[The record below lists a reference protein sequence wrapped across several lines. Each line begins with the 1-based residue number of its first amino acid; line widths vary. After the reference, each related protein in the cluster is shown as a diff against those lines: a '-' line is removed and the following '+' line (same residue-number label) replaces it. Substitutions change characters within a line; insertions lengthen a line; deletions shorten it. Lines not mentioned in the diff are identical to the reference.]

1 MSIFKITL
9 LSIVVGVTSSTAFS
23 LWEAYRRAAKSE
35 ESAENYSDI
44 LNQRKNKKTLQKAK
58 ERVENEV
65 PQSGYT
71 VVEELEQESGER
83 IKEYVDTIKSGN
95 IPEPSPDEVIALDDI
110 DVGKLSEIGDEKDLR
125 YDSNS
130 IKAWMQFMNY
140 MLSDFEED
148 SNIKLIMYKL
158 FDTEFV
164 PADKDDQTIVSRCMD
179 QRLNFFGEDSKYYGD
194 SNISLAEVILDFSA
208 RADFDYDHGVPFWTE
223 TIINDLPIDESTSVD
238 ELCALSVDIANLDFR
253 QDITKYYLYGLFA
266 LRDDEMQAGT
276 EESLMKQFEDWEISY
291 AQNVD

>member
-1 MSIFKITL
+1 MSFFKITL
-9 LSIVVGVTSSTAFS
+9 LSMVVGVTSSTAFS
-23 LWEAYRRAAKSE
+23 LWEAYKRVEKSE

-44 LNQRKNKKTLQKAK
+44 LNQRKNEKTLQKAK

-65 PQSGYT
+65 PQSDP
-71 VVEELEQESGER
+71 VIVETFHEES
-83 IKEYVDTIKSGN
+83 IKISAVD
-95 IPEPSPDEVIALDDI
+95 PDEPNLPELKD
-110 DVGKLSEIGDEKDLR
+110 IGDEKDLR

-164 PADKDDQTIVSRCMD
+164 PVDKDDQTIVSRCMD
-179 QRLNFFGEDSKYYGD
+179 QRLDFFGEDSKYYGD
-194 SNISLAEVILDFSA
+194 SNISLAEVILDFA
-208 RADFDYDHGVPFWTE
+208 TRADFDYDHGVPFWTE
-223 TIINDLPIDESTSVD
+223 EIINDLPIDESTSVD
-238 ELCALSVDIANLDFR
+238 ELCALSVDIANLEFR
-253 QDITKYYLYGLFA
+253 QDVTKYYLYGLFA

>member
-9 LSIVVGVTSSTAFS
+9 ISMVVGVTSSTAFS
-23 LWEAYRRAAKSE
+23 LWEAYKRVAKSE
-35 ESAENYSDI
+35 ASAENYSDI

-58 ERVENEV
+58 ERVENEE
-65 PQSGYT
+65 PQSDP
-71 VVEELEQESGER
+71 VIVEEFHEEI
-83 IKEYVDTIKSGN
+83 IKTTVD
-95 IPEPSPDEVIALDDI
+95 PDEPNLPELKD
-110 DVGKLSEIGDEKDLR
+110 IGDEKDLR

-194 SNISLAEVILDFSA
+194 SNISLAEVILDFA
-208 RADFDYDHGVPFWTE
+208 NRADFDYDHGVPFWTE
-223 TIINDLPIDESTSVD
+223 EIINDLPIDESTSVD
-238 ELCALSVDIANLDFR
+238 ELCALSVDIANLEFR

-291 AQNVD
+291 AQNVN

>member
-1 MSIFKITL
+1 MSFFKITL
-9 LSIVVGVTSSTAFS
+9 LSMVVGVTSSTAFS
-23 LWEAYRRAAKSE
+23 LWEAYKRISKSE
-35 ESAENYSDI
+35 ASAENYSDI
-44 LNQRKNKKTLQKAK
+44 LNQRKNEKTLQKAK
-58 ERVENEV
+58 ERVENEEPEHIV
-65 PQSGYT
+65 EEHT
-71 VVEELEQESGER
+71 VVVDEFRDELIDDLPEKEDGEPNLHEL
-83 IKEYVDTIKSGN
+83 KD
-95 IPEPSPDEVIALDDI
+95 
-110 DVGKLSEIGDEKDLR
+110 IGDEKDLR
-125 YDSNS
+125 YDANS

-179 QRLNFFGEDSKYYGD
+179 QRLDFFGENSKYYGD
-194 SNISLAEVILDFSA
+194 SNISLAEVILDFA
-208 RADFDYDHGVPFWTE
+208 TRADFDYDHGVPFWTE
-223 TIINDLPIDESTSVD
+223 EIINDLPIDESTSVD
-238 ELCALSVDIANLDFR
+238 ELCALSVDIANLEFR
-253 QDITKYYLYGLFA
+253 QDVTKYYLYGLFA

>member
-1 MSIFKITL
+1 MSFFKITL
-9 LSIVVGVTSSTAFS
+9 LSMVVGVTSSTAFS
-23 LWEAYRRAAKSE
+23 LWEAYKRVSKSE

-44 LNQRKNKKTLQKAK
+44 LNQRKNEKTLQKAK
-58 ERVENEV
+58 ERVQNEEPEPIV
-65 PQSGYT
+65 EEHT
-71 VVEELEQESGER
+71 VVVDEFREEQINTLPEREDGEPNLHEL
-83 IKEYVDTIKSGN
+83 KD
-95 IPEPSPDEVIALDDI
+95 
-110 DVGKLSEIGDEKDLR
+110 IGDEKDLR

-164 PADKDDQTIVSRCMD
+164 PVDKDDQTIVSRCMD
-179 QRLNFFGEDSKYYGD
+179 QRLDFFGEGSKYYGD
-194 SNISLAEVILDFSA
+194 SNISLAEVILDFA
-208 RADFDYDHGVPFWTE
+208 NRADFDYDHGVPFWTE
-223 TIINDLPIDESTSVD
+223 EIINDLPIDESTSVD
-238 ELCALSVDIANLDFR
+238 ELCALSVDIANLEFR
-253 QDITKYYLYGLFA
+253 QDVTKYYLYGLFA

>member
-95 IPEPSPDEVIALDDI
+95 VPEPGPDEVIALDDI

-194 SNISLAEVILDFSA
+194 SNISLAEVILDFAA

-223 TIINDLPIDESTSVD
+223 AIINDLPIDESTSVD
-238 ELCALSVDIANLDFR
+238 ELCALSVDIANLEFR
-253 QDITKYYLYGLFA
+253 QDVTKYYLYGLFA
-266 LRDDEMQAGT
+266 LRDDEMQSGT

>member
-9 LSIVVGVTSSTAFS
+9 LSMVVGVTSSTAFS
-23 LWEAYRRAAKSE
+23 LWEAYKRVAKSE

-58 ERVENEV
+58 ERVENEE
-65 PQSGYT
+65 PQSNP
-71 VVEELEQESGER
+71 VIIEEFHEEI
-83 IKEYVDTIKSGN
+83 IKTPVVDTG
-95 IPEPSPDEVIALDDI
+95 EPSLPELKD
-110 DVGKLSEIGDEKDLR
+110 IGDEKDLR

-194 SNISLAEVILDFSA
+194 SNISLAEVILDFAA

-223 TIINDLPIDESTSVD
+223 AIINDLPIDESTSVD
-238 ELCALSVDIANLDFR
+238 ELCALSVDIANLEFR
-253 QDITKYYLYGLFA
+253 QDVTKYYLYGLFA

-276 EESLMKQFEDWEISY
+276 EESLMKQFDDWAISY

>member
-9 LSIVVGVTSSTAFS
+9 LSMVVGVTSSTAFS
-23 LWEAYRRAAKSE
+23 LWEAYKRVTKSE

-58 ERVENEV
+58 ERVENEE
-65 PQSGYT
+65 PQSDT
-71 VVEELEQESGER
+71 AIVEEFNPVIIEEFHEES
-83 IKEYVDTIKSGN
+83 IKTPAVDASETN
-95 IPEPSPDEVIALDDI
+95 LPELKD
-110 DVGKLSEIGDEKDLR
+110 IGDEKDLR

-164 PADKDDQTIVSRCMD
+164 PVDKDDQTIVSRCMD
-179 QRLNFFGEDSKYYGD
+179 QRLDFFGEDSKYYGD
-194 SNISLAEVILDFSA
+194 SNISLAEVILDFA
-208 RADFDYDHGVPFWTE
+208 TRADFDYDHGVPFWTE
-223 TIINDLPIDESTSVD
+223 AIINDLPIDESTSLD
-238 ELCALSVDIANLDFR
+238 ELCSLSVDIANLEFR
-253 QDITKYYLYGLFA
+253 RDVTKYYLYGLFA

>member
-9 LSIVVGVTSSTAFS
+9 LSMVVGVTSSTAFS
-23 LWEAYRRAAKSE
+23 LWEAYRRASKSE
-35 ESAENYSDI
+35 ASAENYSDI

-65 PQSGYT
+65 PRAGYT

-95 IPEPSPDEVIALDDI
+95 VPEPGLDDT
-110 DVGKLSEIGDEKDLR
+110 DVGKLSDIGDEKDLR

-194 SNISLAEVILDFSA
+194 SNISLAEVILDFA
-208 RADFDYDHGVPFWTE
+208 NRADFDYDHGVPFWTE
-223 TIINDLPIDESTSVD
+223 AIINDLPIDESTSVD
-238 ELCALSVDIANLDFR
+238 ELCALSVDIANLEFR

>member
-9 LSIVVGVTSSTAFS
+9 LSMVVGVTSSTAFS
-23 LWEAYRRAAKSE
+23 LWEAYKRVAKSE

-65 PQSGYT
+65 PQSDP
-71 VVEELEQESGER
+71 VIVETFHEES
-83 IKEYVDTIKSGN
+83 IKISAVD
-95 IPEPSPDEVIALDDI
+95 PDEPNLPELKD
-110 DVGKLSEIGDEKDLR
+110 IGDEKDLR

-179 QRLNFFGEDSKYYGD
+179 ERLNFFGEDSKYYGD
-194 SNISLAEVILDFSA
+194 SNISLAEVILDFST

-223 TIINDLPIDESTSVD
+223 AIINDLPIDESTSVD
-238 ELCALSVDIANLDFR
+238 ELCSLSVDIANLEFR

>member
-9 LSIVVGVTSSTAFS
+9 LSMVVGVTSSTAFS
-23 LWEAYRRAAKSE
+23 LWEAYKRVAKSE
-35 ESAENYSDI
+35 ASAENYSDI

-58 ERVENEV
+58 ERVENEE
-65 PQSGYT
+65 PQSDP
-71 VVEELEQESGER
+71 VIVEEFHEEI
-83 IKEYVDTIKSGN
+83 IKTTVD
-95 IPEPSPDEVIALDDI
+95 PDEPSLPELKD
-110 DVGKLSEIGDEKDLR
+110 IGDEKDLR

-194 SNISLAEVILDFSA
+194 SNISLAEVILDFA
-208 RADFDYDHGVPFWTE
+208 NRADFDYDHGVPFWTE
-223 TIINDLPIDESTSVD
+223 AIINDLPIDESTSVD
-238 ELCALSVDIANLDFR
+238 ELCALSVDIANLEFR

-291 AQNVD
+291 AQNVN

>member
-1 MSIFKITL
+1 MSFFKITL
-9 LSIVVGVTSSTAFS
+9 LSMVVGVTSSTAFS
-23 LWEAYRRAAKSE
+23 LWEAYKRVSKSE

-44 LNQRKNKKTLQKAK
+44 LNQRKNEKTLQKAK
-58 ERVENEV
+58 ERVQNEV
-65 PQSGYT
+65 PDSDP
-71 VVEELEQESGER
+71 VIVETFHEES
-83 IKEYVDTIKSGN
+83 IKVSAVD
-95 IPEPSPDEVIALDDI
+95 PDEPDLPELKD
-110 DVGKLSEIGDEKDLR
+110 IGDEKDLR

-164 PADKDDQTIVSRCMD
+164 PVDKDDQTIVSRCMD
-179 QRLNFFGEDSKYYGD
+179 QRLDFFGEDSKYYGD
-194 SNISLAEVILDFSA
+194 SNISLAEVILDFA
-208 RADFDYDHGVPFWTE
+208 TRADFDYDHGVPFWTE
-223 TIINDLPIDESTSVD
+223 AIINDLPIDESTSVD
-238 ELCALSVDIANLDFR
+238 ELCSLSVDIANLEFR
-253 QDITKYYLYGLFA
+253 QDVTKYYLYGLFA

>member
-1 MSIFKITL
+1 MSFFKITL
-9 LSIVVGVTSSTAFS
+9 LSMVVGVTSSTAFS
-23 LWEAYRRAAKSE
+23 LWEAYKRISKSE
-35 ESAENYSDI
+35 ASAENYSDI
-44 LNQRKNKKTLQKAK
+44 LNQRKNEKTLQKAK

-65 PQSGYT
+65 PQSDP
-71 VVEELEQESGER
+71 VIVETFHEES
-83 IKEYVDTIKSGN
+83 IKISAVD
-95 IPEPSPDEVIALDDI
+95 PDEPSLPELKD
-110 DVGKLSEIGDEKDLR
+110 IGDEKDLR

-179 QRLNFFGEDSKYYGD
+179 ERLNFFGEDSKYYGD
-194 SNISLAEVILDFSA
+194 SNISLAEVILDFSN

-223 TIINDLPIDESTSVD
+223 AIINDLPIDESTSVD
-238 ELCALSVDIANLDFR
+238 ELCALSVDIANLEFR
-253 QDITKYYLYGLFA
+253 QDVTKYYLYGLFA

>member
-1 MSIFKITL
+1 MSFFKITL
-9 LSIVVGVTSSTAFS
+9 LSMVVGVTSSTAFS
-23 LWEAYRRAAKSE
+23 LWEAYKRVSKSE

-44 LNQRKNKKTLQKAK
+44 LNQRKNEKTLQKAK
-58 ERVENEV
+58 ERVENEE
-65 PQSGYT
+65 PQSDP
-71 VVEELEQESGER
+71 VIVETFHEES
-83 IKEYVDTIKSGN
+83 IKVSAVD
-95 IPEPSPDEVIALDDI
+95 PDEPDLPELKD
-110 DVGKLSEIGDEKDLR
+110 IGDEKDLR

-164 PADKDDQTIVSRCMD
+164 PVDKDDQTIVSRCMD
-179 QRLNFFGEDSKYYGD
+179 QRLDFFGEDSKYYGD
-194 SNISLAEVILDFSA
+194 SNISLAEVILDFA
-208 RADFDYDHGVPFWTE
+208 TRADFDYDRGVPFWTE
-223 TIINDLPIDESTSVD
+223 AIINDLPIDESTSVD
-238 ELCALSVDIANLDFR
+238 ELCALSVDIANLEFR
-253 QDITKYYLYGLFA
+253 QDVTKYYLYGLFA

>member
-1 MSIFKITL
+1 MSFFKITL
-9 LSIVVGVTSSTAFS
+9 LSMVVGVTSSTAFS
-23 LWEAYRRAAKSE
+23 LWEAYKRVEKSE

-44 LNQRKNKKTLQKAK
+44 LNQRKNEKTLQKAK
-58 ERVENEV
+58 ERVENAV
-65 PQSGYT
+65 PQSDT
-71 VVEELEQESGER
+71 VVVEAFHEELIETPE
-83 IKEYVDTIKSGN
+83 VDTSEPN
-95 IPEPSPDEVIALDDI
+95 LPELKD
-110 DVGKLSEIGDEKDLR
+110 IGDEKDLR

-164 PADKDDQTIVSRCMD
+164 PVDKDDQTIVSRCMD
-179 QRLNFFGEDSKYYGD
+179 QRLDFFGEDSKYYGD
-194 SNISLAEVILDFSA
+194 SNISLAEVILDFA
-208 RADFDYDHGVPFWTE
+208 TRADFDYDHGVPFWTE
-223 TIINDLPIDESTSVD
+223 EIINDLPIDESTSVD
-238 ELCALSVDIANLDFR
+238 ELCALSVDIANLEFR
-253 QDITKYYLYGLFA
+253 QDVTKYYLYGLFA

>member
-9 LSIVVGVTSSTAFS
+9 LSMVVGVTSSTAFS
-23 LWEAYRRAAKSE
+23 LWEAYRRASKSE
-35 ESAENYSDI
+35 ASAENYSDI

-65 PQSGYT
+65 PQSDPVIVETFHEEIIKTT
-71 VVEELEQESGER
+71 VDSDEPNLPEL
-83 IKEYVDTIKSGN
+83 KD
-95 IPEPSPDEVIALDDI
+95 
-110 DVGKLSEIGDEKDLR
+110 IGDEKDLR

-194 SNISLAEVILDFSA
+194 SNISLAEVILDFA
-208 RADFDYDHGVPFWTE
+208 NRADFDYDHGVPFWTE
-223 TIINDLPIDESTSVD
+223 AIINDLPIDESTSVD
-238 ELCALSVDIANLDFR
+238 ELCALSVDIANLEFR
-253 QDITKYYLYGLFA
+253 QDVSKYYLYGLFA

>member
-9 LSIVVGVTSSTAFS
+9 LSMVVGVTSSTAFS
-23 LWEAYRRAAKSE
+23 LWEAYKRVAKSE
-35 ESAENYSDI
+35 ASAENYSDI

-58 ERVENEV
+58 ERVENEE
-65 PQSGYT
+65 PQSDP
-71 VVEELEQESGER
+71 VIVEEFHEEI
-83 IKEYVDTIKSGN
+83 IKTTVD
-95 IPEPSPDEVIALDDI
+95 PDEPNLPELKD
-110 DVGKLSEIGDEKDLR
+110 IGDEKDLR

-194 SNISLAEVILDFSA
+194 SNISLAEVILDFA
-208 RADFDYDHGVPFWTE
+208 NRADFDYDHGAPFWTE
-223 TIINDLPIDESTSVD
+223 AIINDLPIDESTSVD
-238 ELCALSVDIANLDFR
+238 ELCSLSVDIANLEFR
-253 QDITKYYLYGLFA
+253 QDVTKYYLYGLFA

>member
-1 MSIFKITL
+1 MSFFKITL
-9 LSIVVGVTSSTAFS
+9 LSMVVGVTSSTAFS
-23 LWEAYRRAAKSE
+23 LWEAYKRVSKSE
-35 ESAENYSDI
+35 ENAENYSDI
-44 LNQRKNKKTLQKAK
+44 LNQRKNEKTLQKAK
-58 ERVENEV
+58 ERVENAV
-65 PQSGYT
+65 PDSDPV
-71 VVEELEQESGER
+71 VVETFHEELIETPE
-83 IKEYVDTIKSGN
+83 VDTS
-95 IPEPSPDEVIALDDI
+95 EPSLPELKD
-110 DVGKLSEIGDEKDLR
+110 IGDEKDLR

-164 PADKDDQTIVSRCMD
+164 PVDKDDQTIVSRCMD
-179 QRLNFFGEDSKYYGD
+179 QRLDFFGEDSKYYGD
-194 SNISLAEVILDFSA
+194 SNISLAEVILDFA
-208 RADFDYDHGVPFWTE
+208 TRADFDYDHGVPFWTE
-223 TIINDLPIDESTSVD
+223 EIINGLPIDESTSVD
-238 ELCALSVDIANLDFR
+238 ELCALSVDIANLEFR
-253 QDITKYYLYGLFA
+253 QDVTKYYLYGLFA

>member
-65 PQSGYT
+65 PQSNP
-71 VVEELEQESGER
+71 VIVETFHEES
-83 IKEYVDTIKSGN
+83 IKISAVD
-95 IPEPSPDEVIALDDI
+95 PDEPSLPELKD
-110 DVGKLSEIGDEKDLR
+110 IGDEKDLR

-148 SNIKLIMYKL
+148 SNIKLMMYKL

-194 SNISLAEVILDFSA
+194 SNISLAEVILDFSN

-223 TIINDLPIDESTSVD
+223 AIINDLPIDESTSVD
-238 ELCALSVDIANLDFR
+238 ELCALSVDIANLEFR

-266 LRDDEMQAGT
+266 LRDDEMQSGT

-291 AQNVD
+291 AQNVN

>member
-9 LSIVVGVTSSTAFS
+9 LSMVVGVTSSTAFS
-23 LWEAYRRAAKSE
+23 LWEAYKRVAKSE

-65 PQSGYT
+65 PQSDP
-71 VVEELEQESGER
+71 VIVETFHEES
-83 IKEYVDTIKSGN
+83 IKISAVD
-95 IPEPSPDEVIALDDI
+95 PDEPNLPELKD
-110 DVGKLSEIGDEKDLR
+110 IGDEKDLR

-164 PADKDDQTIVSRCMD
+164 PVDKDDQTIVSRCMD
-179 QRLNFFGEDSKYYGD
+179 QRLDFFGEDSKYYGD
-194 SNISLAEVILDFSA
+194 SNISLAEVILDFA
-208 RADFDYDHGVPFWTE
+208 TRADFDYDHGVPFWTE
-223 TIINDLPIDESTSVD
+223 AIINDLPIDESTSVD
-238 ELCALSVDIANLDFR
+238 ELCALSVDIANLEFR
-253 QDITKYYLYGLFA
+253 QDVTKYYLYGLFA